1 VGPAVSGRAGEARA
15 LAGASGRDAV
25 ARLGCGIG
33 LALVW
38 LLGLGEGR
46 KRTGR
51 AQGKEEKGPVRGLG
65 RDRKR
70 KGSGL
75 GFWGLGWPGGKRATW
90 AGFRSPISLIFLS
103 LFFFKLNSN

>member
-1 VGPAVSGRAGEARA
+1 MGPAVSGRAGDTRA

-51 AQGKEEKGPVRGLG
+51 AQGKEEKGPA
-65 RDRKR
+65 
-70 KGSGL
+70 SGL
-75 GFWGLGWPGGKRATW
+75 GQLGYFAGLG
-90 AGFRSPISLIFLS
+90 FLS
-103 LFFFKLNSN
+103 FSPFLSPFTNTTQSI